1 LYVPVVALDHHRHFH
16 ATESRLHTYFRVFGR
31 GGRGAGGEKGTE
43 RRRRRRRRRNGRGGR
58 GKKKKNSCGLQF
70 PTKVAVKTIFLNNK
84 QNKTKQ
90 NKMIVLPKV
99 LWKLL
104 RFCFSSSSEDG
115 ENFVLFCFL
124 TAKEEFQKLCEEMG
138 SSWSFGSFGFLHV
151 SCCAL

>member
-1 LYVPVVALDHHRHFH
+1 
-16 ATESRLHTYFRVFGR
+16 
-31 GGRGAGGEKGTE
+31 
-43 RRRRRRRRRNGRGGR
+43 
-58 GKKKKNSCGLQF
+58 
-70 PTKVAVKTIFLNNK
+70 VKTIFLNNK